1 MHGLPANTNEQHLP
15 ASTCLLSC
23 SEEEGKRSKQA
34 GNQPRQPMKN
44 STSPPVDWGD
54 DSAGEMDSED
64 AAAAASMGIVGI
76 ASMMEVDADDR
87 HPPSAASTLSI
98 DADFFNA
105 FQDDFDDQDLD

>member
-1 MHGLPANTNEQHLP
+1 
-15 ASTCLLSC
+15 
-23 SEEEGKRSKQA
+23 
-34 GNQPRQPMKN
+34 MKN

-64 AAAAASMGIVGI
+64 TAAAASMGIVGI